1 MNVERKVTMPT
12 TVTAT
17 AAGAGGA
24 GPDPVAG
31 ITPVAGVTAGAQ
43 GRGPGPGPGPGQGPG
58 PGPSLLVALV
68 QSLHED
74 LPQPGGPGPDPGP
87 GQCPGLGLEAEA
99 GLDQWAALAL
109 DLELEVAQPRA
120 VLLQTDAQLKVFLC
134 SWFSPLLTFEQHIN
148 YRASTELSS
157 LTCLTKYITLLT
169 PTGSVTAASC
179 CLATPPAYVPQP
191 VLTSRRRFKAAEKFQ
206 SCRQKMKMADRTGSN
221 SSESSSS
228 NSSSSSLRDLA
239 HSALQLIHWKQP
251 KKSAAAFGLSLLVLV
266 SVATLSIISVMSY
279 LLLAFLCVTITFRV
293 YKSVIQAIQKSD
305 DGHPFRSMLE
315 RDISVSSE
323 SVRQLAD
330 QSLIHLNWF
339 SSQTRRLLLVED
351 LVDSLK
357 LAAVMWV
364 MTYVG
369 AVFNGVTILILAD
382 IIFFTTPLI
391 YKKKKIQID
400 RHIELVRS
408 TVEETLQKM
417 QDKLPGAVKRT
428 KAE

>member
-1 MNVERKVTMPT
+1 
-12 TVTAT
+12 
-17 AAGAGGA
+17 
-24 GPDPVAG
+24 
-31 ITPVAGVTAGAQ
+31 
-43 GRGPGPGPGPGQGPG
+43 
-58 PGPSLLVALV
+58 
-68 QSLHED
+68 
-74 LPQPGGPGPDPGP
+74 
-87 GQCPGLGLEAEA
+87 
-99 GLDQWAALAL
+99 
-109 DLELEVAQPRA
+109 
-120 VLLQTDAQLKVFLC
+120 
-134 SWFSPLLTFEQHIN
+134 
-148 YRASTELSS
+148 
-157 LTCLTKYITLLT
+157 
-169 PTGSVTAASC
+169 
-179 CLATPPAYVPQP
+179 
-191 VLTSRRRFKAAEKFQ
+191 
-206 SCRQKMKMADRTGSN
+206 MKMADRTGSN

-357 LAAVMWV
+357 
-364 MTYVG
+364 
-369 AVFNGVTILILAD
+369 
-382 IIFFTTPLI
+382 
-391 YKKKKIQID
+391 IQID